1 MKKNLGSLLAPYP
14 MPATIVG
21 AMVDGER
28 FSASRPTVDATDWVD
43 GLGL

>member
-1 MKKNLGSLLAPYP
+1 MKKNLGSFLALYP
-14 MPATIVG
+14 MPATIEG

-28 FSASRPTVDATDWVD
+28 FSASRPTVDAANWVD